1 MHLVSSLPFVSL
13 DDRGCVGF
21 RLTRRFLIQ
30 RFVDSNFNSYLD
42 CKYPPFLQSPFR
54 DFIICSETGAY
65 VRSRA
70 DLQNWYTSLPGHDYF
85 CDVHED
91 FIEDD
96 FNLTGMSLYPS
107 LLSFSNPTT

>member
-1 MHLVSSLPFVSL
+1 MLT
-13 DDRGCVGF
+13 C
-21 RLTRRFLIQ
+21 RLLIQ

-42 CKYPPFLQSPFR
+42 CKFPPFPPVLHLNL
-54 DFIICSETGAY
+54 ITCVEAGAQ
-65 VRSRA
+65 VWSRA

-96 FNLTGMSLYPS
+96 FNLTGMSLPFLFLTPS
-107 LLSFSNPTT
+107 YLFH